1 MVFQGILGTFCE
13 FPQAVWPSQFEYS
26 LDRTFAH
33 SAVLPN
39 FFLSPMYM
47 FPARIE
53 SGWIMKKV
61 ISRILGKFR
70 GKVW

>member
-1 MVFQGILGTFCE
+1 MAFLEDLESVSE
-13 FPQAVWPSQFEYS
+13 FPPIAWQSQSDGLLGRMY
-26 LDRTFAH
+26 AH

-61 ISRILGKFR
+61 ISRIFR
-70 GKVW
+70 